1 MEEQKQVGELFMT
14 LGELAQKLSKNNKAW
29 KCSILATDNINYLY
43 YINELIYDD
52 DYKKIYLI
60 MNYDLKNDYIS
71 PNDIV
76 KESKKSYKNYYQ
88 VELLCMEDGI
98 HRDIDYTSFSQF
110 YNPNGNY
117 ILYF

>member
-1 MEEQKQVGELFMT
+1 MT
-14 LGELAQKLSKNNKAW
+14 LGELAQKLLKSKKAW
-29 KCSILATDNINYLY
+29 KSPIFATDNTNYLY

-60 MNYDLKNDYIS
+60 MNHDLENDYIS

-88 VELLCMEDGI
+88 VELLCMEDNV
-98 HRDIDYTSFSQF
+98 HKDINYISFSQF
-110 YNPNGNY
+110 YNPNGNH